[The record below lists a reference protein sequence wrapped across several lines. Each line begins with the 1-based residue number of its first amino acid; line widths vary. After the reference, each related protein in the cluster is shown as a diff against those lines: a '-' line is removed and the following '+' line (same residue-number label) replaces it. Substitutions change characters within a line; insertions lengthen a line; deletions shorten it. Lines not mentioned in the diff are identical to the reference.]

1 MRFIK
6 KIFRGIGSSALAR
19 LGRDESGVSAIE
31 FSILA
36 IPFFLMVFAIIET
49 FIAFGAEQLLNY
61 GVDKIGRQLR
71 TGEITFNTGEATDI
85 NEDEFKLLF
94 CGTVS
99 LMIDCKG
106 TYGTRLFLDVRS
118 FDNFNDIPIGV
129 PRVGNAKGGDLDTS
143 EFDFAPGEA
152 SSVNIVRAYFKWQV
166 MTDLIRPYLSNIDTS
181 DGSLP
186 QYYLMVATTAFRNEA
201 YDR

>member
-1 MRFIK
+1 MRFIQ
-6 KIFRGIGSSALAR
+6 KIFRGMVSSALAR
-19 LGRDESGVSAIE
+19 LGRDESGASAIE

-71 TGEITFNTGEATDI
+71 TGEITFNTGELTDVT
-85 NEDEFKLLF
+85 EDEFKLLF
-94 CGTVS
+94 CENVS

-106 TYGTRLFLDVRS
+106 TFGTRLFLDVRS
-118 FDNFNDIPIGV
+118 FDNFDNIPIGV

-143 EFDFAPGEA
+143 DFDFAPGAA
-152 SSVNIVRAYFKWQV
+152 STVNIMRAYFKWQV
-166 MTDLIRPYLSNIDTS
+166 MTDLIRPYLSNIDTT